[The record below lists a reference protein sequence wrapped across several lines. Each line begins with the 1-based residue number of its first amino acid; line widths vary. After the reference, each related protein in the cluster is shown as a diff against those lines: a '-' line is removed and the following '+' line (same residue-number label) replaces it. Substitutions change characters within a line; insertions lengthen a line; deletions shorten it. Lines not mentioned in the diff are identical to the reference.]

1 MNNFIV
7 APSFVLDI
15 DQCKS
20 KTLIIL
26 ITTTKIQTILY
37 LYDHVEVQRLVG
49 QCFNKCTN
57 PKT

>member
-7 APSFVLDI
+7 ATSFVLYI

-20 KTLIIL
+20 KTLVIL
-26 ITTTKIQTILY
+26 ITTTKFQTISY

-49 QCFNKCTN
+49 HCFNKCPN